1 LGIGASV
8 AGRDANGESAI
19 TLAELQIAGQIAG
32 AQIQR
37 VGGLGASIKCRGR
50 RDRQNFGARSH
61 APAILI
67 GQSKAVFSTSCL
79 KFFLD
84 PRMQLLPAMDS
95 LTAIAASGLRAR
107 MESLEL
113 LANNVANAST
123 GGYKADREFYSL
135 YTAPEAWDSEVP
147 STMPVIERP
156 WIDFSQGVLQATNNP
171 LDVAL
176 SGNGFFSVNAPG
188 GPLYTRN
195 GNFRLSANGKLITAD
210 GYAVR
215 SQGGGEL
222 KLDASQPVEILD
234 DGTVRQ
240 NGATVGKLDIADF
253 TTTAG
258 LEKQGSN
265 YLRVAGPA
273 SGPASPSGTTVQQ
286 GKLESS
292 NTGAAEMAVRL
303 VSVMRQFEM
312 LQKAA
317 SLGADMN
324 KQAIEQVAKVGA

>member
-1 LGIGASV
+1 
-8 AGRDANGESAI
+8 
-19 TLAELQIAGQIAG
+19 
-32 AQIQR
+32 
-37 VGGLGASIKCRGR
+37 
-50 RDRQNFGARSH
+50 
-61 APAILI
+61 
-67 GQSKAVFSTSCL
+67 
-79 KFFLD
+79 
-84 PRMQLLPAMDS
+84 MDS

-107 MESLEL
+107 MESLDL
-113 LANNVANAST
+113 IANNVANAAT

-135 YTAPEAWDSEVP
+135 YTAPEAWDSQEL

-156 WIDFSQGVLQATNNP
+156 WVDFSQGVLQATNNP

-176 SGNGFFSVNAPG
+176 SGKGFFSVNAPG

-195 GNFRLSANGKLITAD
+195 GNFLLAADGKLVTSD

-215 SQGGGEL
+215 SQGGKEL

-240 NGATVGKLDIADF
+240 NGLTVGKLDIADF
-253 TTTAG
+253 TATDS
-258 LEKQGSN
+258 LQKQGAN
-265 YLRVAGPA
+265 YLRMSDPA
-273 SGPASPSGTTVQQ
+273 LQPSSPSGTTVQQ
-286 GKLESS
+286 GKLEGS
-292 NTGAAEMAVRL
+292 NTGAAEAAVRL

-317 SLGADMN
+317 SLGSDMN